1 MKTTIDIPKE
11 ELDELIRNTRAKTK
25 KKAVL
30 QAVVDFNRRRRL
42 SRIAKM
48 LGTFKDFMTVDQ
60 LQQMRND
67 K

>member
-42 SRIAKM
+42 SHVAKM
-48 LGTFKDFMTVDQ
+48 LGTFKNFMTVDE
-60 LQQMRND
+60 LKRMRND